1 MFQTIQA
8 EHIYVWFSLHFRT
21 CDTKLY
27 FYQSS
32 LVRLL
37 QFLSFWLQRLAQDPN
52 YAVARAASS
61 AIDELKKQWE
71 LEEGDSLRF
80 VMNQNL
86 ASEDADGDN
95 SAADDDTWGVNKLK
109 DSNFDD
115 NGPMHKK
122 SSWPAHAVWLCG
134 MRVGAVLPGAHVS
147 ASVGSNRTKHTSVF
161 LQLTCRFR
169 LFRKIPKTGRELGR
183 SVRDRDWNGRG
194 FITPVFS
201 GIPYLDRNIPYL
213 IRIY

>member
-1 MFQTIQA
+1 M
-8 EHIYVWFSLHFRT
+8 
-21 CDTKLY
+21 
-27 FYQSS
+27 
-32 LVRLL
+32 
-37 QFLSFWLQRLAQDPN
+37 
-52 YAVARAASS
+52 
-61 AIDELKKQWE
+61 
-71 LEEGDSLRF
+71 
-80 VMNQNL
+80 
-86 ASEDADGDN
+86 N

-147 ASVGSNRTKHTSVF
+147 ASVGSKRTKHTSVF

-169 LFRKIPKTGRELGR
+169 IFRKNPKTGRVLGR
-183 SVRDRDWNGRG
+183 KCPGPGLKRKRLHPAR
-194 FITPVFS
+194 FS
-201 GIPYLDRNIPYL
+201 RIPYLDRNIPYL

>member
-1 MFQTIQA
+1 MFD
-8 EHIYVWFSLHFRT
+8 SHFIFGLVTRS
-21 CDTKLY
+21 Y
-27 FYQSS
+27 IS

-95 SAADDDTWGVNKLK
+95 SAADDDT
-109 DSNFDD
+109 
-115 NGPMHKK
+115 
-122 SSWPAHAVWLCG
+122 
-134 MRVGAVLPGAHVS
+134 
-147 ASVGSNRTKHTSVF
+147 
-161 LQLTCRFR
+161 
-169 LFRKIPKTGRELGR
+169 
-183 SVRDRDWNGRG
+183 
-194 FITPVFS
+194 
-201 GIPYLDRNIPYL
+201 
-213 IRIY
+213 